1 MPAPDEL
8 IGDLERQQEIER
20 LRQCTSDGRLTLDEF
35 AERVGEVYA
44 ARTWAELTRPT
55 ADLPAL
61 AAAGPLIERTSAIG
75 VFSGARQ
82 CGRWRPAQSFDAVA
96 VFGSAQIDL
105 CDAVVDHDLVIRAW
119 AIVGG
124 IEILVPEGVHV
135 DLGGFAVFGSRDYR
149 VKKGPV
155 RPGMP
160 VVRVETRAVLGGV
173 TVRTKPFT
181 GGR

>member
-44 ARTWAELTRPT
+44 ARTWAELARPT

-61 AAAGPLIERTSAIG
+61 AAAPPLTERTSAIG

-124 IEILVPEGVHV
+124 IEILGPEGVHV
-135 DLGGFAVFGSRDYR
+135 GLGGFAVFGSRDYR

>member
-8 IGDLERQQEIER
+8 IGDVERQQEIER

-61 AAAGPLIERTSAIG
+61 AAAPPLIERTSAIG

-96 VFGSAQIDL
+96 VFGSAQIDHRRW
-105 CDAVVDHDLVIRAW
+105 DRDPGPRGRA
-119 AIVGG
+119 
-124 IEILVPEGVHV
+124 
-135 DLGGFAVFGSRDYR
+135 R
-149 VKKGPV
+149 GP
-155 RPGMP
+155 RRLRGLRQP
-160 VVRVETRAVLGGV
+160 
-173 TVRTKPFT
+173 
-181 GGR
+181 